1 MKEETIPTY
10 NRISP
15 AVIARLPR
23 YYRYLGDLIEE
34 GVEHISS
41 QELSRI
47 MNITASQIR
56 QDLNYFGEFGKQGQ
70 GYCTRPLQEEIG
82 KLLGLDREHSMIL
95 IGSGN
100 LGSALINYMNYR
112 SRGFLFRAAFDIN
125 PALHGKCFSGVQ
137 VHPMEELTD
146 FLHHH
151 DIEIAVIAIPRQEAV
166 KVVKT
171 ICDTGR
177 IKAIWNFSHTDLD
190 VPESVKVENVHLSES
205 LMKLSFSISS
215 DEVKNQIRMKQQR
228 KQAKHAAEEGV
239 QEHRQPR
246 SPESRS

>member
-1 MKEETIPTY
+1 MRAEEKPY
-10 NRISP
+10 NDISP
-15 AVIARLPR
+15 AVITRLPR

-34 GVEHISS
+34 GVDHISS
-41 QELSRI
+41 AELSRI

-70 GYCTRPLQEEIG
+70 GYSTRPLQKEIG
-82 KLLGLDREHSMIL
+82 KLLGLDREHTMVL
-95 IGSGN
+95 IGCGN

-112 SRGFLFRAAFDIN
+112 NRGFLFRAAFDIN
-125 PALHGKCFSGVQ
+125 PALHGKCFSGVP
-137 VHPMEELTD
+137 VYPMEELTD
-146 FLHHH
+146 FLNSN

-205 LMKLSFSISS
+205 LMKLSFAISS
-215 DEVKNQIRMKQQR
+215 DVVQSRIRSKQQR
-228 KQAKHAAEEGV
+228 KQARHAAEEN
-239 QEHRQPR
+239 QD
-246 SPESRS
+246 SRSSESDKEKP